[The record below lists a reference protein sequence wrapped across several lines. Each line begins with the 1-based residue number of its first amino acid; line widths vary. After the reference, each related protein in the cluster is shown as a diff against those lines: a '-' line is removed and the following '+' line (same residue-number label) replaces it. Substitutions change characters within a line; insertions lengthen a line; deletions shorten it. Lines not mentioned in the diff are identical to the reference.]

1 MRFLVLG
8 AGSQGSYFGGMLLQG
23 GADVSFLVRPERAA
37 ELAERGLVI
46 KLPDGEIRQR
56 VRALLAGQIDGRYD
70 VVLLACKTYD
80 LGTAIEAVAPA
91 LGERSAIL
99 PIQNGINH
107 IEVLVDRF
115 GRDRVLGGLS
125 NVAAARSPEGE
136 VIWLPGT
143 AGTLIFGELTGAH
156 TTRCDEIKLTFAAGG
171 VPSRISD
178 HIIAEMWL
186 KLFGFA
192 SVSVIAILTRARAGE
207 IAAAPAS
214 SAFVTSVI
222 EECAMVTTAK
232 GYSPPAAMSDA
243 IRGLFA
249 QRGSIYS
256 PSILRDLEQGRPTE
270 ADHTIGELVRC
281 ADQLRIEV
289 PLLRAALCQL
299 QIHELR
305 RQVRAV

>member
-56 VRALLAGQIDGRYD
+56 VRALLAGEIDGRYD

-80 LGTAIEAVAPA
+80 LGSAIEAVAPA

-115 GRDRVLGGLS
+115 SRDRVLGGLS
-125 NVAAARSPEGE
+125 NVAAARSPDGE

-156 TTRCDEIKLTFAAGG
+156 TTRCDEIELTFAAGG
-171 VPSRISD
+171 VPGRISE

-186 KLFGFA
+186 KLCDGHNGERIFA
-192 SVSVIAILTRARAGE
+192 TGCNERRHPRALRAARLNLFPFDPARPRTGTPDRSRPYHWRTRALRRPTGDRGA
-207 IAAAPAS
+207 AAARRTVPTANPRAAPAGAS
-214 SAFVTSVI
+214 RLV
-222 EECAMVTTAK
+222 
-232 GYSPPAAMSDA
+232 SP
-243 IRGLFA
+243 
-249 QRGSIYS
+249 
-256 PSILRDLEQGRPTE
+256 GR
-270 ADHTIGELVRC
+270 
-281 ADQLRIEV
+281 
-289 PLLRAALCQL
+289 
-299 QIHELR
+299 
-305 RQVRAV
+305 